1 VVSTANNDIV
11 LPDGLGLTPLEPDF
25 LNQIWPINSMDSSMG
40 SLLTVGT
47 IFVVA
52 LIVAVVLGVIGR
64 GMPKVKGALFS
75 TLFFGLALAIAG
87 TGFLTIKHWNAP
99 NSVSESSLADI
110 NTETYNWL
118 QANGVKVTTRESL
131 DLVCDYYEAKSSFCT
146 GAQPKAKLGGGERQI
161 KMNKG
166 NNGYMVLIDS
176 KNQIPLIGEGA
187 K

>member
-1 VVSTANNDIV
+1 MVRADKDIT
-11 LPDGLGLTPLEPDF
+11 LPDGLGLSPVAPDF
-25 LNQIWPINSMDSSMG
+25 LNNIWPINTMDSSMG

-47 IFVVA
+47 VFVVA
-52 LIVAVVLGVIGR
+52 IIVCIVLGVIGR
-64 GMPKVKGALFS
+64 GMPRVRGAIFS
-75 TLFFGLALAIAG
+75 TLFFGLALAIGGAG
-87 TGFLTIKHWNAP
+87 FITIKHWNEP
-99 NSVSESSLADI
+99 NSVSEASIADV
-110 NTETYNWL
+110 NTKTYNWL
-118 QANGVKVTTRESL
+118 LANKIDVSQRQSL

>member
-1 VVSTANNDIV
+1 MVSTDKDIV
-11 LPDGLGLTPLEPDF
+11 LPDGLKLTPLEPDF
-25 LNQIWPINSMDSSMG
+25 LNSIWPINTMDSSMG

-52 LIVAVVLGVIGR
+52 TLVAVALGVICR
-64 GMPKVKGALFS
+64 GMPKVRGALFS
-75 TLFFGLALAIAG
+75 TFFFALALAIGGA
-87 TGFLTIKHWNAP
+87 GFLSIKHWHAD
-99 NSVSESSLADI
+99 NSVAENSLAEV
-110 NTETYNWL
+110 NNETYNWL
-118 QANGVKVTTRESL
+118 QANGVRLTTRDSL

-146 GAQPKAKLGGGERQI
+146 GAQPKGKIGGSERQI

-176 KNQIPLIGEGA
+176 KNQIPLLGEGA

>member
-1 VVSTANNDIV
+1 MVKADNDLA
-11 LPDGLGLTPLEPDF
+11 LPDGLDLAPMEPDF
-25 LNQIWPINSMDSSMG
+25 LNNIWPINIMDSSMG

-47 IFVVA
+47 IFLGALLVA
-52 LIVAVVLGVIGR
+52 IVLGVIGR
-64 GMPKVKGALFS
+64 GMPRIRGAIFS

-99 NSVSESSLADI
+99 NSVSEASLGQI
-110 NTETYNWL
+110 NSKTHNWL
-118 QANGVKVTTRESL
+118 LANKINATQRQSL
-131 DLVCDYYEAKSSFCT
+131 DLVCEYYEAKSSFCT
-146 GAQPKAKLGGGERQI
+146 GAQPKAKMGGGEREI

-176 KNQIPLIGEGA
+176 KNQIPLLGEGA